1 MILKKYDINVFT
13 MWALNNELSWLSEY
27 NPVLVDSNY
36 DIKDFAQEY
45 IEHFSNKRKNAKRK

>member
-1 MILKKYDINVFT
+1 MSDDVKKYT
-13 MWALNNELSWLSEY
+13 SM
-27 NPVLVDSNY
+27 Y